1 MMRST
6 IHLTSQSLWS
16 SNSQARGYA
25 QALRPKKR
33 NPRFLN
39 LCKAPID
46 KQKSLTHHNKM
57 GIFTTLDILQT
68 TNLIIESVVQ
78 VTTS

>member
-1 MMRST
+1 MFNLCGVP
-6 IHLTSQSLWS
+6 IHKQEGISKLLH
-16 SNSQARGYA
+16 
-25 QALRPKKR
+25 PKKH

-39 LCKAPID
+39 LCKTPIH

-68 TNLIIESVVQ
+68 TNLTIESVVQ
-78 VTTS
+78 ATTS